1 MGNILSTHILDQILN
16 RRRNEP
22 EQPANA
28 TDQTQDTASQ
38 LSLFQQQR
46 SRRRRIATTT
56 ATTTTTTTTDQPD
69 RNRLRRPLEIYDDD
83 EETNENRIASRRSST
98 RRVAPTN
105 AQPVLN
111 EETTAM
117 ENNGHQF
124 SLSETVRMRLRPR
137 GIVSQP
143 IDHSN
148 STVGLTSGG
157 ELLQTTE
164 PVDSQPPL
172 NDSLLPI
179 TIIVNVLNRTRPEPP
194 VNSIISTVVQALVV
208 RNPSIVNSRQ
218 SIPFF
223 VIIRSPVELEES
235 NRSNSNLSLSN
246 RANQQLPAEPN
257 ERALLQSNEQLP
269 IEPNEQL
276 LTQSN
281 EQILTSNPLESNSE
295 QLRSTVFDESFTGAS
310 EQNLP
315 IEEQSLHSLNQNI
328 QVERGLPNSSSRSI
342 LDGIENTDRIA
353 IGTIARNSSTLPL
366 RNEPLLGNSTTESN
380 RSISGT
386 FLLDVNGNFIQ
397 NSNTPPDYSIYV
409 TDARLFSRQIS
420 DQATNESLFDDLLRI
435 FSAFSANSYE
445 DLLRLEDLIGYGHS
459 LLSQATVDE
468 HLKSIPFTTLLNH
481 LNDKC
486 PICLTLFKQEDF
498 VRELSC
504 KHVYHQ
510 ECIDTWLTGHRN
522 SCPLCRRVALEDTT
536 SNSSTM

>member
-56 ATTTTTTTTDQPD
+56 TTTTTDQSD
-69 RNRLRRPLEIYDDD
+69 RSRLRRPLEIYDDD

-281 EQILTSNPLESNSE
+281 EQILTSDPLESNSE

-409 TDARLFSRQIS
+409 TDARLFSRQNS